1 MIIKTVILG
10 LLSATAAG
18 SVMYFGTITESD
30 ESKEHP
36 HGKAKA
42 SETIKDT
49 ISKRLPSLRDT
60 IKDKRV
66 ERGPSV
72 SSLEEQSKEADGPEV
87 EDVKSTAKANEIEQ
101 IGPEAEAETPKK
113 RWLDQYLKNQKKDK
127 SLSDS
132 TDDPALSLS
141 DSLSEDPPV
150 KVELFEEVEPEID
163 TKPSDKATSTNI
175 IDTDLLDESDGDQT
189 SPAASLNSILSK
201 RKKDEAS
208 KTPRYFKIENGVLV
222 EVEDLPIDAAISMD
236 DIITQPSELVTT
248 VMREAAE
255 INKSELRDQA
265 YFEIVEYALS
275 QGDFASAE
283 MALSDIEQ
291 VEMAYTAKSRMAV
304 SFAQKGMSGM
314 AFKLIDS
321 VDEVELRDFMRLQV
335 IEAMIAPQ
343 KLPAMWQETPPPS
356 N

>member
-42 SETIKDT
+42 SESIKDT

-127 SLSDS
+127 VLSAS

-141 DSLSEDPPV
+141 DTLSDDPPV

-163 TKPSDKATSTNI
+163 TKSSDKATSTII
-175 IDTDLLDESDGDQT
+175 IDTDLLDESDGEQT

-201 RKKDEAS
+201 RQKDEAS
-208 KTPRYFKIENGVLV
+208 N
-222 EVEDLPIDAAISMD
+222 
-236 DIITQPSELVTT
+236 
-248 VMREAAE
+248 
-255 INKSELRDQA
+255 
-265 YFEIVEYALS
+265 
-275 QGDFASAE
+275 
-283 MALSDIEQ
+283 
-291 VEMAYTAKSRMAV
+291 
-304 SFAQKGMSGM
+304 
-314 AFKLIDS
+314 
-321 VDEVELRDFMRLQV
+321 
-335 IEAMIAPQ
+335 
-343 KLPAMWQETPPPS
+343 
-356 N
+356 